1 MQRGQ
6 ITHGA
11 NQHRKGAPQHK
22 KGAAQHKKGADQHE
36 WANQQLCRG
45 QKNTD
50 GGKSAQVHNPNPN
63 PKP

>member
-11 NQHRKGAPQHK
+11 PQHK
-22 KGAAQHKKGADQHE
+22 KGAPQHKKGADQHE

-45 QKNTD
+45 QISTD
-50 GGKSAQVHNPNPN
+50 GGKSAQVHNPK
-63 PKP
+63 PKLVLLP